1 MAHLG
6 NPVAHPSVAEGD
18 AACAVR
24 GVLVRVRILGGRR
37 GRRRLG
43 AACFAARCTDT
54 ARVAETATEWAVNVR
69 WLRVAQEAATPPS
82 KRSPASSRARESP
95 GCMMCLSVLRAESEN
110 PAYSEKPMNSHSTR
124 LQQALIDTRAQGEHR
139 SEV

>member
-6 NPVAHPSVAEGD
+6 NPVAHPSVAEGG

-24 GVLVRVRILGGRR
+24 GVLVRVLVERR
-37 GRRRLG
+37 ERRRLG

-54 ARVAETATEWAVNVR
+54 ARVAETATEWAVNMR

-82 KRSPASSRARESP
+82 KRSPAVIKFNA
-95 GCMMCLSVLRAESEN
+95 
-110 PAYSEKPMNSHSTR
+110 
-124 LQQALIDTRAQGEHR
+124 
-139 SEV
+139 